1 MVSDGTV
8 IGKGIV
14 NYSSAESTEIKGMKS
29 AAVREL
35 MPHAAEEAVHRDY
48 FVLT

>member
-1 MVSDGTV
+1 MRQVRGL
-8 IGKGIV
+8 
-14 NYSSAESTEIKGMKS
+14 KS

-35 MPHAAEEAVHRDY
+35 LPRASEEAVHRDY